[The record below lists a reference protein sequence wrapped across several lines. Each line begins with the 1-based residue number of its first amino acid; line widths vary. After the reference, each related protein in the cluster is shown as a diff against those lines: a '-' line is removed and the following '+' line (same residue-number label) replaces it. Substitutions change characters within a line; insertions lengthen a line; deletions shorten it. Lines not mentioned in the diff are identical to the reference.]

1 MYGAHRYRRF
11 SLGKQS
17 EVRDQKFKV
26 RYQSSKYPSW
36 RVKNYHTL
44 GVKHTPAGGKQIE
57 AMKVISFI
65 FLNKQHLC
73 RTFVTSELIK
83 KHF

>member
-11 SLGKQS
+11 SQGKQS
-17 EVRDQKFKV
+17 EVRDQN
-26 RYQSSKYPSW
+26 SKYPSW
-36 RVKNYHTL
+36 RVKNYHHTL
-44 GVKHTPAGGKQIE
+44 RVKHTPAGGEQIE